1 MPTDA
6 PASYPENAA
15 EAASLD
21 VIARFAM
28 AQEEIVMAL
37 QEYLGGVLSEP
48 VGKLMQRRLRLSDGE
63 RLDALVALAE
73 TVCYPLHVQAYRKTY
88 TDTKAVRDRLAHGG
102 PPLVGRFEDTDEPM
116 IWAFEAVKGKPG
128 ASKPYTHSLTDL
140 RAYGA
145 NARWLARVAWRV
157 RAVITEEGVPENVRV
172 PSDLPKAAVLDQPAN
187 GDRWGEP
194 PLCPRGHA
202 NVIGVNTFYGDAWLC
217 GHCDH
222 LRVRDDSQV
231 TGDRSV
237 LGTRDG

>member
-1 MPTDA
+1 MPNDA
-6 PASYPENAA
+6 PTGYPENAA

-28 AQEEIVMAL
+28 AQEEIGMAL
-37 QEYLGGVLSEP
+37 HKYLGGALSEP
-48 VGKLMQRRLRLSDGE
+48 VGKLVRRRLRLSDEE

-73 TVCYPLHVQAYRKTY
+73 TVAYPLHVAAYRKTY
-88 TDTKAVRDRLAHGG
+88 ADTKAVRDRLAHGG
-102 PPLVGRFEDTDEPM
+102 PPLVGRFEETKEPM
-116 IWAFEAVKGKPG
+116 LWAFESEKGKPG

-157 RAVITEEGVPENVRV
+157 RAIITKEDVPENVLV
-172 PSDLPKAAVLDQPAN
+172 PSDLPQAAVMDQPAN
-187 GDRWGEP
+187 RDGWGEP

-202 NVIGVNTFYGDAWLC
+202 NVYGVSTFYGDAWLC

-222 LRVRDDSQV
+222 LRVREDAALIGS
-231 TGDRSV
+231 
-237 LGTRDG
+237 RDILHPTL